1 MKKGKVGI
9 KVRNGDVDR
18 ALRIFKKMVMESGH
32 LEELYERQYF
42 VKPSIAKREYN
53 KKLRQKHL
61 IERKNDNWVK

>member
-32 LEELYERQYF
+32 LEELFERQHF
-42 VKPSIAKREYN
+42 VKPSIAKREYK

-61 IERKNDNWVK
+61 IDKKNDNWAR